1 MTNRDVPS
9 TQIPRHD
16 LPSADDPR
24 ADEVRPENVMG
35 GHHAILGSARV
46 VGSVAYDDPGAFDV
60 GAGEAADDA
69 GTGDL
74 SEPRSF
80 APHAAHDAASGPLDD
95 GREFRTGAEVA
106 DRDPGDSTDRL
117 SPENARP
124 EGEDAAAAERWAQGL
139 LASGDRGE
147 DASNEQSDARRMHG
161 EAASA
166 TDADDAPHLQD
177 LRAAKR
183 YGSLNSSDG
192 L

>member
-1 MTNRDVPS
+1 MTERDSPS
-9 TQIPRHD
+9 NQIPRHEM
-16 LPSADDPR
+16 PAPDDPR

-35 GHHAILGSARV
+35 EHHAITGSARGI
-46 VGSVAYDDPGAFDV
+46 GSVGFDDVGAFDV

-69 GTGDL
+69 GTSDR

-80 APHAAHDAASGPLDD
+80 APRGRSDGSSGPLET
-95 GREFRTGAEVA
+95 GREFRTDAQVS

-124 EGEDAAAAERWAQGL
+124 EGPDADAAERWARDRL
-139 LASGDRGE
+139 GDAEPLG
-147 DASNEQSDARRMHG
+147 NEQSDARRMHG

-166 TDADDAPHLQD
+166 TDAEDAPHLQD